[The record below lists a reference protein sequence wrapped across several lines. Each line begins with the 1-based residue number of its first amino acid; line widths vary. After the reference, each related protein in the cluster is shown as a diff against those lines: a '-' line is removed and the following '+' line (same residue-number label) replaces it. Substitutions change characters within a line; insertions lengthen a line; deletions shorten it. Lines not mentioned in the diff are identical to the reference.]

1 MQVESCC
8 TRKTSRPWS
17 TVIHFHNVMTRN
29 STIRLLRF
37 YDDVK
42 HLDCVMSRKVLF
54 DDVSRTVYIDWNC
67 STCDR
72 PLCGSVACMVAIL
85 IRERH
90 QYKPQPKKFNFC
102 FHHWWSRL
110 RHEESPHSTY
120 YPRYR
125 HLSITY
131 EEIVFVK
138 WSSVL
143 KIAKNKFCYDR
154 KVCLEEGGMLRRTY
168 RQKPEIIASTSMNT
182 RQKKNVHT
190 SVIDLNH
197 QRWSRCRRGLRQ

>member
-1 MQVESCC
+1 M
-8 TRKTSRPWS
+8 
-17 TVIHFHNVMTRN
+17 N
-29 STIRLLRF
+29 SSLSPPLKKSWMRLCRLKAAALGRQAGPDPLLYISIMSWHVTETIRLLRF

-42 HLDCVMSRKVLF
+42 HLDFVMSRKVLF

-120 YPRYR
+120 YPSYR

-143 KIAKNKFCYDR
+143 KIAKNKFC
-154 KVCLEEGGMLRRTY
+154 
-168 RQKPEIIASTSMNT
+168 
-182 RQKKNVHT
+182 
-190 SVIDLNH
+190 
-197 QRWSRCRRGLRQ
+197 